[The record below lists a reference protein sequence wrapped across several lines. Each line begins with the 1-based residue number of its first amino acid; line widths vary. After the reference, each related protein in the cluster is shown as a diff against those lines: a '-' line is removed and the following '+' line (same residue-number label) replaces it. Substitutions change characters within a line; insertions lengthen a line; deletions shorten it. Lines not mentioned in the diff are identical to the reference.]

1 MNRLGTAFI
10 VVVLSCAASAYGQ
23 TMFTATLTGD
33 QEVPNP
39 VATNASGTAE
49 LVLNAAQDQ
58 LSITINIDGLDLDGN
73 QTPDNGDDDVVGL
86 HIHAA
91 PAGSNGGVVF
101 GFISPNNDTNGDL
114 VIDPVLGEVFSV
126 WDLNEGNNTT
136 LGDQLD
142 ELFSEGLYINAHTPA
157 NPGGEIRGQIVP
169 EPASVAMMLGVAGL
183 VGFRRRYARA

>member
-1 MNRLGTAFI
+1 MNRYRTAAV
-10 VVVLSCAASAYGQ
+10 VVVLSFAASAFGQ

-33 QEVPNP
+33 QEVSP
-39 VATNASGTAE
+39 VTTDASGSAE
-49 LVLNAAQDQ
+49 LVLNAAQDE
-58 LSITINIDGLDLDGN
+58 LSITIQINGLDLDGN
-73 QTPDNGDDDVVGL
+73 QTPDDPDDDVVGL

-91 PAGSNGGVVF
+91 PAGVNGGVVF
-101 GFISPNNDTNGDL
+101 GFISPNNDANGDL
-114 VIDPVLGEVFSV
+114 VIDPVQGEVFSV

-142 ELFSEGLYINAHTPA
+142 ELFAEGLYLNVHTPA

-183 VGFRRRYARA
+183 LGFRRPYTRA